1 MDKRLGGSTFADG
14 IWVHLNIQS
23 DFMFE
28 EENEDDFFNLLD
40 LIDEFKRMQAE
51 GRSRFYDLEEFE
63 AISDYFYE
71 IGKAKKALEVLDMAA
86 DQHPY
91 ASSLKLKKVQY
102 LTSLDKTREANKVLN
117 ELEGESADHYEMHMA
132 RAGLYSKMG
141 NHQKSIEQYRQAL
154 GHTEF
159 PEDVYHLLA
168 LEYQLTG
175 AYDKAL
181 RYLKMSLKQF
191 PEDEIALY
199 NLALCYDLLERPE
212 AGVEYLEKFIDE
224 NPYSEI
230 AWYHLG
236 LMQAKLENYPQA
248 LRALDYAILI
258 DDYFSA
264 AYYEKARILELEF
277 RYQEAAE
284 TYQAT
289 FEYDG
294 ASGYGYYKT
303 GLCYLRLGKTHK
315 AETYLNK
322 AIQEDPEL
330 EEAYFE
336 LALLK
341 DEEKQWPEALYMI
354 NKAVDLD
361 PENWEYRH
369 SSALMHR
376 RAGKQDEAV
385 VIYKRLIDDQY
396 CNAHTFIEYAQLLF
410 DMCEFKQGM
419 DVMYQA
425 LELYP
430 ASSELHYQMS
440 GYLYTI
446 EEGDEAEIYLRKALK
461 LDAGGRSFFLA
472 LFPWLK
478 ENVKVKALLQKH

>member
-1 MDKRLGGSTFADG
+1 
-14 IWVHLNIQS
+14 
-23 DFMFE
+23 MFE
-28 EENEDDFFNLLD
+28 DENEDDFFNLLD
-40 LIDEFKRMQAE
+40 LIDEFKRMEAAGQ
-51 GRSRFYDLEEFE
+51 SRFYDLEEFE

-71 IGKAKKALEVLDMAA
+71 TGKSQKALEVLEMAI

-91 ASSLKLKKVQY
+91 ASSLQLKKVQY
-102 LTSLDKTREANKVLN
+102 LTSLDKTREASKVLK
-117 ELEGESADHYEMHMA
+117 ELEGQVHDYYEMHMA
-132 RAGLYSKMG
+132 RAGLYSKTG
-141 NHQKSIEQYRQAL
+141 NHQKAIEQYRQAL
-154 GHTEF
+154 AHTEF

-168 LEYQLTG
+168 LEYQLIG

-181 RYLKMSLKQF
+181 RYLKMSLALY

-212 AGVEYLEKFIDE
+212 QGIEYLESFIDE

-236 LMQAKLENYPQA
+236 LMQSKMGDNLQA
-248 LRALDYAILI
+248 LRSLDYAILI

-264 AYYEKARILELEF
+264 AYYEKARILEQEF

-303 GLCYLRLGKTHK
+303 GLCYLRLGKNQQ
-315 AETYLNK
+315 AEKYLNK
-322 AIQEDPEL
+322 AIQEDAEL
-330 EEAYFE
+330 EEAYYE

-341 DEEKQWPEALYMI
+341 DEQKQWAESLYLI
-354 NKAVDLD
+354 NKAVELD

-369 SSALMHR
+369 SSAMMHR
-376 RAGKQDEAV
+376 RAGKLDEAV
-385 VIYKRLIDDQY
+385 LIYTKLIEDEY
-396 CNAHTFIEYAQLLF
+396 YNASTFTEYAQLLF

-419 DVMYQA
+419 DVLYQA
-425 LELYP
+425 LELIP
-430 ASSELHYQMS
+430 DSSQLRYQLA

-446 EEGDEAEIYLRKALK
+446 EEQDEAEIYLQKAMA
-461 LDAGGRSFFLA
+461 LDPGGKSFFLA

-478 ENVKVKALLQKH
+478 KNPSVRLLLGLD

>member
-1 MDKRLGGSTFADG
+1 
-14 IWVHLNIQS
+14 
-23 DFMFE
+23 MFE
-28 EENEDDFFNLLD
+28 EESDDDFFNLLD

-71 IGKAKKALEVLDMAA
+71 IGKAKKAMEVLEMAI

-91 ASSLKLKKVQY
+91 SSSLKLRKVQY
-102 LTSLDKTREANKVLN
+102 LTALDKTKQASILLR
-117 ELEGESADHYEMHMA
+117 ELEGESPDRFDLHMA

-141 NHQKSIEQYRQAL
+141 NHQKAIEQYRQAL

-159 PEDVYHLLA
+159 PEEVYHLLA
-168 LEYQLTG
+168 LEYQITG
-175 AYDKAL
+175 AYNKAL
-181 RYLKMSLKQF
+181 RYLKMTLTEF
-191 PEDEIALY
+191 PDDEIALY
-199 NLALCYDLLERPE
+199 NLALCYDLLEKPDDGIEFLDR
-212 AGVEYLEKFIDE
+212 FINT

-236 LMQAKLENYPQA
+236 LMQAKIENYPQA

-258 DDYFSA
+258 DEFFYA
-264 AYYEKARILELEF
+264 AYYEKARILEMEF

-289 FEYDG
+289 FDYDG

-303 GLCYLRLGKTHK
+303 GLCYLRLGKSLK
-315 AETYLNK
+315 AEKYLNK
-322 AIQEDPEL
+322 AIQEDSEL
-330 EEAYFE
+330 EEAYYE

-341 DEEKQWPEALYMI
+341 DEQKQWAEALYMI
-354 NKAVDLD
+354 AKAVNLD

-369 SSALMHR
+369 SSAMMHR
-376 RAGKQDEAV
+376 RAGKLDEAIL
-385 VIYKRLIDDQY
+385 IYQKLIADEY
-396 CNAHTFIEYAQLLF
+396 YNAHTFTEYAQLLF

-419 DVMYQA
+419 DVLYQA
-425 LELYP
+425 LELIP
-430 ASSELHYQMS
+430 DSSELHYQLA

-446 EEGDEAEIYLRKALK
+446 QEADEAGLYLRKALK
-461 LDAGGRSFFLA
+461 LDSGGRSFFLA

-478 ENVKVKALLQKH
+478 ENHEVQTILAKL

>member
-1 MDKRLGGSTFADG
+1 
-14 IWVHLNIQS
+14 
-23 DFMFE
+23 MFE

-40 LIDEFKRMQAE
+40 LIDEFKKMQAE

-71 IGKAKKALEVLDMAA
+71 IGKVKKALEVIEMAA
-86 DQHPY
+86 EQHPY
-91 ASSLKLKKVQY
+91 ASSLKLKKVQF
-102 LTSLDKTREANKVLN
+102 LTALDKTKEAAHVLN
-117 ELEGESADHYEMHMA
+117 ELEGETHDRFELHMA
-132 RAGLYSKMG
+132 RAGLFSKTG
-141 NHQKSIEQYRQAL
+141 NHQKAIEQYRQAL
-154 GHTEF
+154 SHAEF

-168 LEYQLTG
+168 LEYQLIGT
-175 AYDKAL
+175 YDKAL
-181 RYLKMSLKQF
+181 RYLKLSLSQF

-212 AGVEYLEKFIDE
+212 DGVDYLEDFIDK

-236 LMQAKLENYPQA
+236 LMQAKLEYFSQA

-258 DDYFSA
+258 DEYFSA

-303 GLCYLRLGKTHK
+303 GLCYMRLGKMAK
-315 AETYLNK
+315 AEKYLNK
-322 AIQEDPEL
+322 AIQEDSEL
-330 EEAYFE
+330 EEAYYE

-341 DEEKQWPEALYMI
+341 DEQKEWAEALYMI

-385 VIYKRLIDDQY
+385 LIYKKLIADQY
-396 CNAHTFIEYAQLLF
+396 CNAHTFMEYAQLLF

-425 LELYP
+425 LELFP
-430 ASSELHYQMS
+430 ESSELHFQMS

-446 EEGDEAEIYLRKALK
+446 EEADEAEIYLKKALG
-461 LDAGGRSFFLA
+461 LDPGGRSFFLA

-478 ENVKVKALLQKH
+478 ENVKVQGILQLH